1 MTVKTRVIKIFRA
14 GRHTAMDGRAFDYPV
29 QALEFCCSAYNA
41 LNTPTPR
48 APLVLG
54 HPEVNWPTYGT
65 VKRLSVLDGAM
76 YAEAEMSPELVQLVA
91 HGHYKNVS
99 ASFDGVTHKLGGAVE
114 FMALRHVGFLGAMPP
129 AIKGLGPVTVDGNHG
144 RVLTYGE
151 EVDALPMDFAE
162 ERDTPPPAV
171 DWAPGPM
178 SDEGAASHR
187 LAVEYQRAIPSLSYW
202 GAMAVAHRPSS
213 TFTSRY

>member
-29 QALEFCCSAYNA
+29 QALEFCCAAYNA

-76 YAEAEMSPELVQLVA
+76 YAEAEMSPDLVQLVA

-99 ASFDGVTHKLGGAVE
+99 ASFYGVTHKLGGAVE

-129 AIKGLGPVTVDGNHG
+129 AIKGLGPVTVDGYHTHVVRNFRRVQWNG
-144 RVLTYGE
+144 RDPRLMAQNIEDV
-151 EVDALPMDFAE
+151 VRHDAGQPHEPDV
-162 ERDTPPPAV
+162 RPQID
-171 DWAPGPM
+171 
-178 SDEGAASHR
+178 HR
-187 LAVEYQRAIPSLSYW
+187 ICLQRRIGMAI
-202 GAMAVAHRPSS
+202 G
-213 TFTSRY
+213 